1 MIGSTV
7 QKYRIVRELGS
18 GAMGA
23 VYEAVDTLTERPVA
37 MKVLRAELARQPELI
52 DRFRSEA
59 VTLARLNH
67 PNIAILYDFF
77 LEKEDY
83 YMAMEFVRGQPL
95 ESVIRSSGCLDP
107 RMAARIMCQV
117 LDGLGHAHSMG
128 VLHRDIKPANI
139 MVTSD
144 GRVKVTDFGIAR
156 VLGSSRMTRT
166 GRIIGTLEYIAP
178 ERIRGDESDPRS
190 DLYSAGVVLY
200 EMLTGKLPFTA
211 QTDFALIKAH
221 LEEDPPPLTGV
232 LGTDSAAEWDF
243 VVRKAMAKSSQ
254 ERFQT
259 AEEFRDGLP
268 VFATAAQGN
277 SSSPG
282 MYLKPTRLAG
292 TVPSETNFET
302 KQQPGAGTAGWQAES
317 ATNAARVPQKLPPMA
332 LILGAAAVLAAVLL
346 VVVVVL
352 RVRANNAASSGTSAS
367 PGVVVTPAPQSAPID
382 QPKQDDASG
391 GGQQITPLPAAP
403 GTGSDP
409 DLGKSS
415 VVGRKSVP
423 DDRRG
428 AALRALDT
436 KDSSGKNSK
445 RSAALKALDQ

>member
-95 ESVIRSSGCLDP
+95 ESVIRTSGSLDG
-107 RMAARIMCQV
+107 RMAARIMSQV
-117 LDGLGHAHSMG
+117 LDGLAHAHSMG

-200 EMLTGKLPFTA
+200 EMLTGRLPFTA

-221 LEEDPPPLTGV
+221 LEEDPPPLAEV
-232 LGTDSAAEWDF
+232 LGTDAAADWDS
-243 VVRKAMAKSSQ
+243 VVRRAMAKSSQ

-259 AEEFRDGLP
+259 AEEFRHALP
-268 VFATAAQGN
+268 SFAMAAQGS

-282 MYLKPTRLAG
+282 MYLKPTRLARN
-292 TVPSETNFET
+292 VPSEANFET
-302 KQQPGAGTAGWQAES
+302 KQQPGPGTASLQAES
-317 ATNAARVPQKLPPMA
+317 VTEPARASKKLPPMA
-332 LILGAAAVLAAVLL
+332 LILGAAAVLATLL
-346 VVVVVL
+346 LIVVVVL
-352 RVRANNAASSGTSAS
+352 RVRASNSVSGGTSSS
-367 PGVVVTPAPQSAPID
+367 PGAVATPTSQTPPID
-382 QPKQDDASG
+382 PPKQDDASG
-391 GGQQITPLPAAP
+391 ASQQIAPLPVAP
-403 GTGSDP
+403 GTSSDP
-409 DLGKSS
+409 NLGKSS
-415 VVGRKSVP
+415 VVGRKSAP

-428 AALRALDT
+428 AALRALDS
-436 KDSSGKNSK
+436 KDPSGKNSK